1 MRNKISYILKHNF
14 FFQKLYIIIM
24 SLVFKFIGLFIRTD
38 NELILFVSFSGKK
51 YGDSPKVIYDLMQN
65 DLDFKK
71 YRKIWAFEDPN
82 AYPEINSVKIDTLKY
97 FITAIKAK
105 YWITDT
111 NIERGLHF
119 KKKNTLYLNTW
130 HGTAMKKIGNDSNN
144 RREYNFNNIDYF
156 TVQGEYDEFVF
167 KSALGISEKSI
178 LKCGLP
184 RNDVLWNADKT
195 KYQNIREKLFLHYDK
210 TVILYAP
217 TWRDSKDNGKTYSL
231 DLPID
236 FNKWKDKLGDNYI
249 VLFRSHILTTDVT
262 GINESNFVIDVSDYE
277 DVNDLLIVSDIL
289 ITDYSS
295 IAFDYAILNR
305 PILCY
310 AYDYLEYI
318 KHSGLYFDLNKKL
331 PSEIIKTEDEL
342 IERILNLDFI
352 EEREK
357 TLRFRKEFVNYGGNA
372 ATECIKVLKNA
383 NQMNRG

>member
-1 MRNKISYILKHNF
+1 
-14 FFQKLYIIIM
+14 M
-24 SLVFKFIGLFIRTD
+24 SLVFKFIGLFIHTD

-51 YGDSPKVIYDLMQN
+51 FGDSPKVIYDLMQN